1 MNRAGTGSGTG
12 ASTGAK
18 YTCTSC
24 RRGYQSKIYYNR
36 HVGICELMCKSMKE
50 RQIENEEHADT
61 PTIRVLYDVILEL
74 TNKMFLMEK
83 KIQDLSKWADLKKKK
98 INMVDWLNENQPT
111 EGKTQKNWDEFLLG
125 IKVGRI
131 HLENLFQTEYTL
143 GILKVLQDILP
154 VAVSEAEAAAAGNTI
169 KAFDN
174 KVNVLFAFS
183 DNKWMT
189 LTEQMFQQLV
199 NIVVKQLLN
208 EFVVWQ
214 TENASR
220 MEQDDF
226 AIKYSANVKKMM
238 GGNLTRV
245 QVYAKV
251 KIDLYKY
258 LKVNVKNIT
267 EYHFV

>member
-1 MNRAGTGSGTG
+1 M
-12 ASTGAK
+12 STVSARAK
-18 YTCTSC
+18 YSCSSC

-36 HVGICELMCKSMKE
+36 HVAVCELMCKSMKE
-50 RQIENEEHADT
+50 RQLENEESDDT

-74 TNKMFLMEK
+74 THKMSQMEK
-83 KIQDLSKWADLKKKK
+83 KIQELSKWADLKKKK
-98 INMVDWLNENQPT
+98 INMVDWLNENKIIET
-111 EGKTQKNWDEFLLG
+111 EGNQQKTWEELLIN
-125 IKVGRI
+125 IKVDRL

-154 VAVSEAEAAAAGNTI
+154 MGETNNSNAI

-174 KVNVLFAFS
+174 KTNVLYTFS
-183 DNKWMT
+183 DTKWMI
-189 LTEQMFQQLV
+189 LSDQMFEQII
-199 NIVVKQLLN
+199 NIIVKQLLN
-208 EFVVWQ
+208 EFVGWQ

-226 AIKYSANVKKMM
+226 AIKYSTNVKKMM
-238 GGNLTRV
+238 GGNLTRQ

-251 KIDLYKY
+251 KIDVYKY
-258 LKVNVKNIT
+258 LKVNIKHIT

>member
-1 MNRAGTGSGTG
+1 MSSLT
-12 ASTGAK
+12 ASSK
-18 YTCTSC
+18 HTCSCC
-24 RRGYQSKIYYNR
+24 RRGYKSKVYYNR
-36 HVGICELMCKSMKE
+36 HVAICELMCKSMKE
-50 RQIENEEHADT
+50 RQLENEENDDT

-74 TNKMFLMEK
+74 TNKMTKMEK
-83 KIQDLSKWADLKKKK
+83 KIQELSKWADLKKKK
-98 INMVDWLNENQPT
+98 INMVDWLNENKT
-111 EGKTQKNWDEFLLG
+111 EEKQLGLEEFLLT
-125 IKVGRI
+125 IKVNRI
-131 HLENLFQTEYTL
+131 HLENLFQTDYTL
-143 GILKVLQDILP
+143 GILKVLQDFLP
-154 VAVSEAEAAAAGNTI
+154 LAETSNGNPI

-174 KVNVLFAFS
+174 KANVLYAFS
-183 DNKWMT
+183 ENKWMI
-189 LTEQMFQQLV
+189 LSDKMFQEIIN
-199 NIVVKQLLN
+199 NIVKQLLN

-238 GGNLTRV
+238 GGNFTRE

-251 KIDLYKY
+251 KTDLYKY

>member
-1 MNRAGTGSGTG
+1 
-12 ASTGAK
+12 
-18 YTCTSC
+18 
-24 RRGYQSKIYYNR
+24 
-36 HVGICELMCKSMKE
+36 
-50 RQIENEEHADT
+50 
-61 PTIRVLYDVILEL
+61 
-74 TNKMFLMEK
+74 
-83 KIQDLSKWADLKKKK
+83 
-98 INMVDWLNENQPT
+98 
-111 EGKTQKNWDEFLLG
+111 
-125 IKVGRI
+125 
-131 HLENLFQTEYTL
+131 LENLFQTDYTS
-143 GILKVLQDILP
+143 GILKVLQDLLP
-154 VAVSEAEAAAAGNTI
+154 LAEDTSNPI

-174 KVNVLFAFS
+174 KVNVFYTFS
-183 DNKWMT
+183 DSKWMI
-189 LTEQMFQQLV
+189 LTDEKFQKII
-199 NIVVKQLLN
+199 NIIVKQLLN

-238 GGNLTRV
+238 GGNLSRE